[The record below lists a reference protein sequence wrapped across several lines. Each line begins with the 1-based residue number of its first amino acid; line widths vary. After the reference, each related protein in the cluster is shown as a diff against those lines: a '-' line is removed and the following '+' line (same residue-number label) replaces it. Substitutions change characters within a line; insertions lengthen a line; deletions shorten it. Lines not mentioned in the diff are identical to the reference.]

1 MAAFVSQFGAVL
13 LGVQEELRRSV
24 DRAKGMPRAA
34 NMVIV
39 SVDRET
45 FIREQGG
52 NEPAAVE
59 RFREELRREIDLFL
73 ESNEW
78 SLGAPL
84 SLNILLRALDIPCRV
99 RAEHRPVLYRLAIR
113 DDAGERDVP
122 VNRPVA
128 VLGREHPAPPR
139 DFISVRDAS
148 RSLSR
153 EHLLLTFRDLA
164 LHAILRGANPTT
176 LNREPMRPDADVLLR
191 AGDTVRCGAHTIR
204 VTEIAGGDNVGPE
217 NRREEELPG

>member
-24 DRAKGMPRAA
+24 DRSKGMPRTA

-45 FIREQGG
+45 FAREQGG
-52 NEPAAVE
+52 ADPAAVE
-59 RFREELRREIDLFL
+59 RFREELRREIDSFL

-99 RAEHRPVLYRLAIR
+99 RAEHCPVLYRLAIR
-113 DDAGERDVP
+113 DDGGERDVP

-128 VLGREHPAPPR
+128 VLGREHQAPPR

-164 LHAILRGANPTT
+164 LHAVQRGANPTT
-176 LNREPMRPDADVLLR
+176 LNRGPMRPDTDVVLQV
-191 AGDTVRCGAHTIR
+191 GDTVRCGPHTIR
-204 VTEIAGGDNVGPE
+204 VTEIAGGENAGPE
-217 NRREEELPG
+217 NRGEEELPG